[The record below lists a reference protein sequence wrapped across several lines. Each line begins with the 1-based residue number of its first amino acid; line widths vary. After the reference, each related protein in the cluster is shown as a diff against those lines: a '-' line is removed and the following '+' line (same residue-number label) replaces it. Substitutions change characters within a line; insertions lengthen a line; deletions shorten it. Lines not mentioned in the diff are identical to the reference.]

1 MPAVLHRYTQVLR
14 RPDLINSKGN
24 PLVTT
29 ARLKEVWTRLAGRLE
44 TVVADTSMITLST
57 EYAAHFHDVYIN
69 GKENAKMTGDRMKML
84 MLTQANSK
92 QSTGCVRLD
101 INLLKQSRIE
111 LLGPDLAPPMVVHS
125 GAHSACC
132 TCEEW

>member
-1 MPAVLHRYTQVLR
+1 MYWYVLVCTSMYLYVLRYLGLFGDHIVPAVLHRYTQVLR

-29 ARLKEVWTRLAGRLE
+29 ACLKEVWTRLAGRLE

-69 GKENAKMTGDRMKML
+69 VKENG
-84 MLTQANSK
+84 
-92 QSTGCVRLD
+92 
-101 INLLKQSRIE
+101 
-111 LLGPDLAPPMVVHS
+111 
-125 GAHSACC
+125 
-132 TCEEW
+132 